1 MHIQWTGEMAF
12 WIFILGAIFAV
23 GLMWYGVN
31 KDNKKK
37 S

>member
-1 MHIQWTGEMAF
+1 MHIQWSGELLF
-12 WIFILGAIFAV
+12 WIFTLGTVFAV
-23 GLMWYGVN
+23 SLMWYGVN